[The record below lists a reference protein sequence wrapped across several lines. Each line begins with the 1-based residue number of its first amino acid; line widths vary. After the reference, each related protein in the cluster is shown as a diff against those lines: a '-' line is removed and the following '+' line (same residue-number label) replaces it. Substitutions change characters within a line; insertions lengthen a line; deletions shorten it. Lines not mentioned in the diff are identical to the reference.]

1 MCMVLCQEFE
11 ESLPSRSLLSNYG
24 GIVWQPTP
32 VFLPGKSHGQW
43 NLVGY
48 SPWGHKELDMTEQ
61 LHLVYTENV
70 SNKYGACEHYRKD
83 VMKLEICIWCVLNMF
98 RTFQSFFIAHLHND
112 PGKKL
117 SYQF

>member
-24 GIVWQPTP
+24 GIVWQPIL

-48 SPWGHKELDMTEQ
+48 SPQGHKELDMTEQ

-70 SNKYGACEHYRKD
+70 SNKYGAYEHYRKH

-98 RTFQSFFIAHLHND
+98 RTFQSFFH
-112 PGKKL
+112 
-117 SYQF
+117 S